1 MTRWMRGRALL
12 RQAGVPP
19 LGSRAQAYLQLPL
32 GLLGGLQLLTL
43 LLQLAPEVLAFFT
56 GGLRGW
62 ERDQKSGVLVLR
74 LLRDYSPKWVKTS
87 HFSFSQIQLSFG
99 LHW

>member
-12 RQAGVPP
+12 RQAGAPP
-19 LGSRAQAYLQLPL
+19 LGPRARAYLQLPL
-32 GLLGGLQLLTL
+32 GLLGGLQLPTL
-43 LLQLAPEVLAFFT
+43 LLQLAPEGPAFFT

-62 ERDQKSGVLVLR
+62 ERDQKSGVLVLG
-74 LLRDYSPKWVKTS
+74 LLRPHSPKWVKTS
-87 HFSFSQIQLSFG
+87 HFSFSQTKLSFG